1 MIRQLWLCGLLL
13 GAGCRLN
20 EPAQRPGQADAAPAA
35 PMTAKAPAASG
46 HSVSAEP
53 GAPQKGVSVAAVAP
67 EHPPGQG
74 EPVRSKPAVQACATD
89 TDCYAISNY
98 CGGCLCEV
106 ANAKEERKC
115 KDGQRVACFADPCL
129 NKATRC
135 NQGRCQLVDKTPPV
149 R

>member
-1 MIRQLWLCGLLL
+1 MIRHLWLCGLLL

-35 PMTAKAPAASG
+35 PMTAKAQSQEGQVASPKGAAVLAAS
-46 HSVSAEP
+46 P
-53 GAPQKGVSVAAVAP
+53 D
-67 EHPPGQG
+67 HPRG
-74 EPVRSKPAVQACATD
+74 EGDPPPAKPAVQACATD
-89 TDCYAISNY
+89 TDCYAIANY
-98 CGGCLCEV
+98 CGGCQCEV

-115 KDGQRVACFADPCL
+115 KDGERVACFADPCL

-135 NQGRCQLVDKTPPV
+135 HEGRCQLVDRAAPV

>member
-1 MIRQLWLCGLLL
+1 MIRHLWLCGVLL

-35 PMTAKAPAASG
+35 PMTANKAAAG
-46 HSVSAEP
+46 GQAAP
-53 GAPQKGVSVAAVAP
+53 GDAGAAVVAAAP
-67 EHPPGQG
+67 EHPPGES
-74 EPVRSKPAVQACATD
+74 EPARSKPAVQACATD

-98 CGGCLCEV
+98 CGGCQCEV

-115 KDGQRVACFADPCL
+115 KDGERVACFADPCL
-129 NKATRC
+129 NKATQC
-135 NQGRCQLVDKTPPV
+135 HQGRCQLVDKAPPE